1 MGPALAGLLNEMLQ
15 IRLRQEIGAER
26 FGRLGQLVDWR
37 LGLVDGIDPASLT
50 GRLQAMCPC
59 LTRPERAMALALNS
73 FLPWREHL
81 ETLRL
86 AGSTGFT
93 ELFFGTRCPTG
104 VRGTPPNVDMIVAG
118 PEGVVGAVV
127 RVFDYLAPRRSG
139 MSAGYRSLKVV
150 DDMTGW
156 VQLLQDGAAFDHV
169 DAAGLAKIA
178 IGLSRIFQRRPVTL
192 LYLFLEPREPAT
204 AIFAAH
210 RAELARVGA
219 MVVGS
224 PVTFS
229 ASSLHDLWQAWCA
242 EDTPVR
248 VRAIA
253 AELVHRYGVVM
264 PS

>member
-1 MGPALAGLLNEMLQ
+1 MGPALAALLIELLQ
-15 IRLRQEIGAER
+15 SRLRQEIGAER
-26 FGRLGQLVDWR
+26 FGRQGQLADWR
-37 LGLVDGIDPASLT
+37 LGLVDGIDPANLT
-50 GRLQAMCPC
+50 GRLQAMCPR
-59 LTRPERAMALALNS
+59 LTRPECAMALALNS
-73 FLPWREHL
+73 FLPWREQL

-139 MSAGYRSLKVV
+139 MSPGYRSLKVV

-178 IGLSRIFQRRPVTL
+178 IGLSRIFQHRPVTL

-210 RAELARVGA
+210 RAELAACRGHGRRQCGHLQRQQPARPLAGLVRRGHARPGA
-219 MVVGS
+219 
-224 PVTFS
+224 
-229 ASSLHDLWQAWCA
+229 
-242 EDTPVR
+242 R
-248 VRAIA
+248 
-253 AELVHRYGVVM
+253 HRR
-264 PS
+264 